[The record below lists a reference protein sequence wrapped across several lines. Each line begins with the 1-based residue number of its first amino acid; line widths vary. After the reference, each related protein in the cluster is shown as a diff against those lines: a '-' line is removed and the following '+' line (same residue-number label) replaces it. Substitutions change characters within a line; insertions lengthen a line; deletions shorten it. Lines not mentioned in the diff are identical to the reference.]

1 MSTKFFNNIDA
12 TLLDKF
18 HGIASAMANFDIFHA
33 VVGYFRSSGYFK
45 LRRELDS
52 THEIKILVGINIDNL
67 FRQAQAAG
75 KMFFG
80 DREASLEQYCDDFLR
95 DVRQSDYSG
104 EVDEGIRQFCEDIA
118 SKRLELRIHPT
129 RDLHAKFYLCLPQQ
143 HSEHSDG
150 WVIMGSS
157 NISDQG
163 LGATEPPRYEL
174 NVAMKDYDDVAYCEA
189 EFQRLWAEAM
199 PITFADVERMMG
211 KTHLAPDAQQ
221 PTPYELYMRML
232 IDHFG
237 NQVEDD
243 FVPLLPEGYS
253 DLTYQRDAVVQ
264 GYDIMLRH
272 NGCFI
277 ADVVGLGKT
286 VVAAMIAQR
295 FIAANGDN
303 TRILVIY
310 PPSVQSNWT
319 DTFDDFRI
327 KNKYTRFITNGSLDK
342 IIDGNNYDTPPYYD
356 LVIVDEAHNFRHDS
370 NCNYDLLQRI
380 TKSPRVNKGNVR
392 GGKKVLLLS
401 ATPFNN
407 TPEDIKNQLLL
418 FQDTARCTLDG
429 VSNIAD
435 TFAPWIKEFKS
446 LMSQRRVLTP
456 EMLTSRIDAINQEL
470 RHTVLEKVM
479 VRRTR
484 SNIQHEPRYSGE
496 IHFPQLLDPEDRT
509 YQMSPDVLMLFV
521 DTYKKLIDTPTSNLR
536 EEKPDMFDGSGLRY
550 ARYRAV
556 EYCPKYNVPSGQ
568 RASQL
573 AEALAGIYR
582 THMVKRLESSFDA
595 FKKSLHTL
603 FAATEGMIKMF
614 SEDKVIIAPDLNV
627 KKLQAD
633 GMELDEILELAMA
646 KGFDPDEIT
655 FHASDFKP
663 EFLPMLEYDAN
674 LLRGL
679 CQRWDKVDADP
690 KLDLFVEMLQGELFD
705 PQRNQE
711 GKLVVFSE
719 SVDTVNYLTE
729 QLRQRLHRTDI
740 LSVCAR
746 DRNRK
751 REDIRANFDANYK
764 GERRNDYNIIIT
776 SDVLAEGINLHRANV
791 IVNYDSPWNATRLM
805 QRIGRVNRIG
815 STAKAI
821 YNYMFYPSDPG
832 DAIISL
838 KKNSLIKL
846 QSFHSALGEDTRIYS
861 HDEIVQEF
869 RLFNS
874 DVRDD
879 TDRSLELLAEVRTL
893 HDANPA
899 LYRKIKMLP
908 PKSRCARH
916 GTQASLPATDNASER
931 HNARS
936 ANNPTQERS
945 GGCDPRKQ
953 TPHSFAVWGQPT
965 TGIVRLGETRP
976 QTIAYLSSPN
986 KKAFYLVG
994 EHVRELSFLEA
1005 VDIFRAEPTEKAVP
1019 FGDAEPTHYAQV
1031 RSALTLYVA
1040 EQQREHQE
1048 ERPKIGGRDN
1058 DAKKAAAFLREVR
1071 PSMPDDEAR
1080 AVADRLKQMV
1090 ERGTYNQ
1097 LADALNR
1104 MSRKHKKEPIPI
1116 IKIVEQLEDLDTR
1129 YSQPQPSQPTA
1140 SHIANTTA
1148 EIILSETFIF
1158 SHE

>member
-45 LRRELDS
+45 LRHELDS
-52 THEIKILVGINIDNL
+52 TQEIKILVGINIDNL

-118 SKRLELRIHPT
+118 SKRLEMRIHPT

-143 HSEHSDG
+143 HNEHSDG

-189 EFQRLWAEAM
+189 EFQRLWVEAL

-211 KTHLAPDAQQ
+211 KTHLAPAVQQ

-237 NQVEDD
+237 TQVEDD

-356 LVIVDEAHNFRHDS
+356 LIIVDEAHNFRHDS
-370 NCNYDLLQRI
+370 NSGYDLLQRI
-380 TKSPRVNKGNVR
+380 TKSPRLNKGNIK

-401 ATPFNN
+401 ATPLNN

-429 VSNIAD
+429 ISNITD

-446 LMSQRRVLTP
+446 LMSQRRVLSADY
-456 EMLTSRIDAINQEL
+456 LTSHIDDINQQM

-484 SNIQHEPRYSGE
+484 SNIQHEPRYAGE
-496 IHFPQLLDPEDRT
+496 IHFPQLLDPTDRT
-509 YQMSPDVLMLFV
+509 YQMSPEVLMLFV
-521 DTYKKLIDTPTSNLR
+521 DTYKKLVDTPTANLKDDNP
-536 EEKPDMFDGSGLRY
+536 EMFDGSGLRY
-550 ARYRAV
+550 ARYRAI
-556 EYCPKYNVPSGQ
+556 EYCPSYKIPSGKT
-568 RASQL
+568 AKHMADS
-573 AEALAGIYR
+573 LAGIYQ

-595 FKKSLHTL
+595 FRRSLHTL
-603 FAATEGMIKMF
+603 LDATNGMIKMF
-614 SEDKVIIAPDLNV
+614 NEDKVIIAPELNV

-633 GMELDEILELAMA
+633 GMELDEIIELAIG
-646 KGFDPDEIT
+646 KGFEQNKIV
-655 FHASDFKP
+655 FRASDFKP
-663 EFLPMLEYDAN
+663 DFLPMLEYDAEV
-674 LLRGL
+674 LDKL
-679 CQRWDKVDADP
+679 CKRWDKVKSDP
-690 KLDLFVEMLQGELFD
+690 KLDLFVSMLEDELFD
-705 PQRNQE
+705 KSKNLE

-719 SVDTVNYLTE
+719 SVDTVNYLE
-729 QLRQRLHRTDI
+729 KELKERLHRSDI
-740 LSVCAR
+740 LAVCAKN
-746 DRNRK
+746 RNRL
-751 REDIRANFDANYK
+751 RETIQANFDAKYK
-764 GERRNDYNIIIT
+764 KEWRNDYNIIIT
-776 SDVLAEGINLHRANV
+776 SDVLAEGVNLHRANV

-815 STAKAI
+815 STADAI

-861 HDEIVQEF
+861 HEEMVHEF
-869 RLFNS
+869 KLFNA

-879 TDRSLELLAEVRTL
+879 TDRSLELLREVRHL
-893 HDANPA
+893 HDTNPT
-899 LYRKIKMLP
+899 LYRKIKRLP
-908 PKSRCARH
+908 PKSRCARQ
-916 GTQASLPATDNASER
+916 GTQTSP
-931 HNARS
+931 S
-936 ANNPTQERS
+936 A
-945 GGCDPRKQ
+945 
-953 TPHSFAVWGQPT
+953 
-965 TGIVRLGETRP
+965 
-976 QTIAYLSSPN
+976 QTISYLASPL

-994 EHVRELSFLEA
+994 AEIRELSFLEA
-1005 VDIFRAEPTEKAVP
+1005 ADIFYAEPDEKAVP
-1019 FGDAEPTHYAQV
+1019 FGDSEPLHYEQV
-1031 RSALTLYVA
+1031 RTALKQYTLD
-1040 EQQREHQE
+1040 QQREHQDDK
-1048 ERPKIGGRDN
+1048 PKIGSKDN

-1071 PSMPDDEAR
+1071 PMLDDEGR
-1080 AVADRLKQMV
+1080 HTVDRLKQLV

-1097 LADALNR
+1097 LADALIR
-1104 MSRKHKKEPIPI
+1104 MSKKQKKEPVPM
-1116 IKIVEQLEDLDTR
+1116 IKILEQLEELDSR
-1129 YSQPQPSQPTA
+1129 YGQSQTETTTKQVA
-1140 SHIANTTA
+1140 LTTA
-1148 EIILSETFIF
+1148 DIILSETFK
-1158 SHE
+1158 

>member
-1 MSTKFFNNIDA
+1 MSTKFFNNIES
-12 TLLDKF
+12 TLMDKF

-45 LRRELDS
+45 LRQELSS
-52 THEIKILVGINIDNL
+52 TQEIKILVGINIDNV
-67 FRQAQAAG
+67 FHQAQAAG

-80 DREASLEQYCDDFLR
+80 DRDKSLEQYCEDFLR
-95 DVRQSDYSG
+95 DVRQSDYSS

-118 SKRLELRIHPT
+118 SGRLQLRIHPT
-129 RDLHAKFYLCLPQQ
+129 KDLHAKFYLCLPQQ
-143 HSEHSDG
+143 HNEHSDG

-157 NISDQG
+157 NLSEQG
-163 LGATEPPRYEL
+163 LGTTEPPRYEL
-174 NVAMKDYDDVAYCEA
+174 NVAMKDYDDVAYCES
-189 EFQRLWAEAM
+189 EFQKLWSESL
-199 PITFADVERMMG
+199 PVCFSDVDRMIG
-211 KTHLAPDAQQ
+211 KTHLAPAEQQ

-237 NQVEDD
+237 TQVEDD
-243 FVPLLPEGYS
+243 FVPVLPDSYDDFS
-253 DLTYQRDAVVQ
+253 YQRDAVVQ
-264 GYDIMLRH
+264 GYDIMMRH

-295 FIAANGDN
+295 FIAANGDG
-303 TRILVIY
+303 TRILVIF
-310 PPSVQSNWT
+310 PPSVQSNWVE
-319 DTFDDFRI
+319 TFDDFRI
-327 KNKYTRFITNGSLDK
+327 KNKFSRFITNGSLEK
-342 IIDGNNYDTPPYYD
+342 VINGDGYDEKEYYD

-370 NCNYDLLQRI
+370 TCNYDLLQRI
-380 TKSPRVNKGNVR
+380 TKSPRFNKGGIK

-418 FQDTARCTLDG
+418 FQDTARPTLDG
-429 VSNIAD
+429 VTNIAD

-446 LMSQRRVLTP
+446 LMSQRRQLIP
-456 EMLTSRIDAINQEL
+456 ETLTSRIDFINKEL
-470 RHTVLEKVM
+470 RQTILEKVM

-484 SNIQHEPRYSGE
+484 SNIQHDPRYAHE
-496 IHFPQLLDPEDRT
+496 IHFPALLDPEDRT
-509 YQMSPDVLMLFV
+509 YQMPPEVLLLFV
-521 DTYKKLIDTPTSNLR
+521 ETYKKLIDTPTSNLK
-536 EEKPDMFDGSGLRY
+536 EDNPEMFDGSGLRY

-595 FKKSLHTL
+595 FKRSLHTL
-603 FAATEGMIKMF
+603 LDATKGMIKMF
-614 SEDKVIIAPDLNV
+614 EEDMVIIAPDLNV

-633 GMELDEILELAMA
+633 GLELDEILELAMA

-655 FHASDFKP
+655 FRASDFKP
-663 EFLPMLEYDAN
+663 EFLPMLEYDAD
-674 LLRGL
+674 LLKEL
-679 CQRWDKVDADP
+679 CKRWDAVDADP

-705 PQRNQE
+705 PKRNPS

-729 QLRQRLHRTDI
+729 HLRQRLHRDDI

-746 DRNRK
+746 DRKRK

-764 GERRNDYNIIIT
+764 KEHRNDYNIIVT
-776 SDVLAEGINLHRANV
+776 SDVLAEGINLHRANC

-815 STAKAI
+815 SAAKAI

-869 RLFNS
+869 RLYNS

-879 TDRSLELLAEVRTL
+879 TDRSLELLREVRSL
-893 HDANPA
+893 HDNDPVH
-899 LYRKIKMLP
+899 YRRIKQLP
-908 PKSRCARH
+908 PKSRCARDSQN
-916 GTQASLPATDNASER
+916 T
-931 HNARS
+931 
-936 ANNPTQERS
+936 
-945 GGCDPRKQ
+945 GCEVQ
-953 TPHSFAVWGQPT
+953 NT
-965 TGIVRLGETRP
+965 
-976 QTIAYLSSPN
+976 TIAYLASSQ

-994 EHVRELSFLEA
+994 DQTRELSFLEA
-1005 VDIFRAEPTEKAVP
+1005 VDIFRADPSEKAIP
-1019 FGDAEPTHYAQV
+1019 FGDAESRHYEQV
-1031 RSALTLYVA
+1031 RNAMAKYNA
-1040 EQQREHQE
+1040 DQQHEYRE

-1071 PSMPDDEAR
+1071 PVLATDDEAR
-1080 AVADRLKQMV
+1080 ATLDRLKQLV

-1104 MSRKHKKEPIPI
+1104 MARKHKKTPFTVID
-1116 IKIVEQLEDLDTR
+1116 IVEQLETLENRYGTHTVTTPTR
-1129 YSQPQPSQPTA
+1129 PSVA
-1140 SHIANTTA
+1140 AIAD
-1148 EIILSETFIF
+1148 IILSETFI
-1158 SHE
+1158 

>member
-1 MSTKFFNNIDA
+1 MSTKFFNNIES
-12 TLLDKF
+12 TLMDKF

-45 LRRELDS
+45 LRQELSS
-52 THEIKILVGINIDNL
+52 TQEIKILVGINIDNM
-67 FRQAQAAG
+67 FHQAQAAG

-80 DREASLEQYCDDFLR
+80 DHDKSLEQYCEDFLR
-95 DVRQSDYSG
+95 DVRQSDYSS

-118 SKRLELRIHPT
+118 SGRLQLRIHPT
-129 RDLHAKFYLCLPQQ
+129 KDLHAKFYLCLPQQ
-143 HSEHSDG
+143 HNEHSDG

-157 NISDQG
+157 NLSEQG
-163 LGATEPPRYEL
+163 LGTTEPPRYEL
-174 NVAMKDYDDVAYCEA
+174 NVAMKDYDDVAYCES
-189 EFQRLWAEAM
+189 EFQKLWGEAL
-199 PITFADVERMMG
+199 PVCFSDVDRMIG
-211 KTHLAPDAQQ
+211 KTHLAPAEQQ

-237 NQVEDD
+237 TQIEDD
-243 FVPLLPEGYS
+243 FVPVLPDGYD

-264 GYDIMLRH
+264 GYDIMMRH

-295 FIAANGDN
+295 FIAANGDG
-303 TRILVIY
+303 TRILVIF
-310 PPSVQSNWT
+310 PPSVQSNWVE
-319 DTFDDFRI
+319 TFDDFHI
-327 KNKYTRFITNGSLDK
+327 KNKFSRFITNGSLEK
-342 IIDGNNYDTPPYYD
+342 VINGDGYDEKEYYD

-370 NCNYDLLQRI
+370 TCNYDLLQRI
-380 TKSPRVNKGNVR
+380 TKSPRFNKG
-392 GGKKVLLLS
+392 GIKGSKKVLLLS
-401 ATPFNN
+401 ATPLNN

-418 FQDTARCTLDG
+418 FQDTSRPTLDG
-429 VSNIAD
+429 ITNIAD
-435 TFAPWIKEFKS
+435 TFAPWIREYKS
-446 LMSQRRVLTP
+446 LMSQRRELTP
-456 EMLTSRIDAINQEL
+456 ESLTSRIDAINQEL

-484 SNIQHEPRYSGE
+484 SNIQHDPRYAHE
-496 IHFPQLLDPEDRT
+496 IHFPALLDPEDRT
-509 YQMSPDVLMLFV
+509 YQMPPEVLLLFV
-521 DTYKKLIDTPTSNLR
+521 ETYKKLIDTPMSNLK
-536 EEKPDMFDGSGLRY
+536 EDNPEMFDGSGLRY

-556 EYCPKYNVPSGQ
+556 EYCPKYHVPSGQ

-595 FKKSLHTL
+595 FKRSLHTL
-603 FAATEGMIKMF
+603 LDATKGMIKMF
-614 SEDKVIIAPDLNV
+614 EEDMVIIAPDLNV

-633 GMELDEILELAMA
+633 GLELDEILELAMA
-646 KGFDPDEIT
+646 KGFDPDEIN
-655 FHASDFKP
+655 FRASDFKP
-663 EFLPMLEYDAN
+663 EFLPMLEYDAD
-674 LLRGL
+674 LLKGL
-679 CQRWDKVDADP
+679 CKRWDAVDVDP

-705 PQRNQE
+705 PKRNPS

-729 QLRQRLHRTDI
+729 HLRQRLHRDDI

-746 DRNRK
+746 DRKRK

-764 GERRNDYNIIIT
+764 KEHRNDYNIIVT
-776 SDVLAEGINLHRANV
+776 SDVLAEGINLHRANC

-869 RLFNS
+869 RLYNS
-874 DVRDD
+874 DVHDD
-879 TDRSLELLAEVRTL
+879 TDRSLELLREVRSL
-893 HDANPA
+893 HDSEPV
-899 LYRKIKMLP
+899 LYRRIKQLP
-908 PKSRCARH
+908 PKSRCARN
-916 GTQASLPATDNASER
+916 TQNTEYKVQN
-931 HNARS
+931 
-936 ANNPTQERS
+936 T
-945 GGCDPRKQ
+945 
-953 TPHSFAVWGQPT
+953 
-965 TGIVRLGETRP
+965 
-976 QTIAYLSSPN
+976 TIAYLASSQ

-994 EHVRELSFLEA
+994 DHTRELSFLEA
-1005 VDIFRAEPTEKAVP
+1005 VDIFRADPSEKAIP
-1019 FGDAEPTHYAQV
+1019 FGDAESRHYEQV
-1031 RSALTLYVA
+1031 RNAMAKYNA
-1040 EQQREHQE
+1040 DQQHEYRE

-1058 DAKKAAAFLREVR
+1058 DAKKAAAFLREIR
-1071 PSMPDDEAR
+1071 PALANDDEAR
-1080 AVADRLKQMV
+1080 TTLDRLKQLV

-1104 MSRKHKKEPIPI
+1104 MARKHKKTPFTVID
-1116 IKIVEQLEDLDTR
+1116 IVEQLETLENRYGTHTVTTPTR
-1129 YSQPQPSQPTA
+1129 PSVA
-1140 SHIANTTA
+1140 AIAD
-1148 EIILSETFIF
+1148 IILSETFI
-1158 SHE
+1158 